1 MYSNLSMFTYCTE
14 ALSHS
19 NNPLIEI
26 TLRPTKCLLHN
37 RETTLGCGK
46 QTHGAKEERGRG
58 ETRAGAVVPQPYLAI
73 FCVWQYFNDVTF
85 LDEAMLG

>member
-19 NNPLIEI
+19 NNPLIIEI

-37 RETTLGCGK
+37 REKTLGCGK
-46 QTHGAKEERGRG
+46 QTHSAKDGMGRG
-58 ETRAGAVVPQPYLAI
+58 LRE
-73 FCVWQYFNDVTF
+73 
-85 LDEAMLG
+85 LDLCCINLPLQFSVFGNI